1 MTKPNQTHDDLDV
14 FYDSLTAEMRRD
26 ADIVDRL
33 EFAADLG
40 IEEDDELFED
50 AMLEICKLRTDRASL
65 KSRITHLECVIH
77 ALTGEKVTYK

>member
-1 MTKPNQTHDDLDV
+1 MNTTNTTDDLDE
-14 FYDSLTAEMRRD
+14 FYSSLTVEQRQD

-50 AMLEICKLRTDRASL
+50 AMLEICRLRTDRANAYG
-65 KSRITHLECVIH
+65 RIALLENVIFQ
-77 ALTGEKVTYK
+77 LTGEKVSYK